1 MDNENNDNLIINQT
15 IIIELAKNLK
25 DLLLDLNRSFN
36 DKVGDIIENNEG
48 YSYIINYNNNI
59 DIDTQDEK
67 LFNYTIKIFNYCID
81 IFPKK
86 FFDILYQ
93 NEDLFNE
100 PIYFLPEIN
109 FSEIYL
115 DNLTENTKNV
125 IWKYLQLLLFT
136 VVTSIQDKQSFGNN
150 EKLFEAINPDEF
162 KNKLKD
168 TMDDLE
174 KIFSDK
180 KKKNSDNNDVIDM
193 FNNVFNNMDL
203 SNIDTSNIDISNIFN
218 DFANNINNSNLDI
231 SNFDISNIFN
241 NVFDK
246 LKNIDNSNIDIS
258 NIFNDMFNNLD
269 SSNIDLS
276 NIFNTNSNKNIPD
289 FDNIHDHINKLING
303 KIGSLA
309 KELAEET
316 AKDMDIDME
325 NLNSVNDVFKNMFK
339 NPSKLMSLVNN
350 IGSKIDNKMKDGS
363 LKESELLE
371 EASDLLKNMGGLS
384 SMNNFADLFKS
395 MNLDKMMPKG
405 GKINKNAFQNM
416 MDQNIKMSKMKDRM
430 RDKINNKNK
439 EPEYSKNYS
448 EKSDSIHDINAS
460 LKNLSQQMDNN
471 NDFLN
476 DILKKQNLTSNLEN
490 RPVTKNKKN
499 NKKKSKR

>member
-1 MDNENNDNLIINQT
+1 MENESQDNLIINQT

-36 DKVGDIIENNEG
+36 DKVGDIIENDEG
-48 YSYIINYNNNI
+48 YNYIINYNGNI
-59 DIDTQDEK
+59 DVDTEDEK

-93 NEDLFNE
+93 NEEMFNE
-100 PIYFLPEIN
+100 PIYLLPGIN

-136 VVTSIQDKQSFGNN
+136 VITSIQDKQSFGNN

-174 KIFSDK
+174 KIFSN
-180 KKKNSDNNDVIDM
+180 KNTNPSQNIDISEM
-193 FNNVFNNMDL
+193 FNNLLNNADL
-203 SNIDTSNIDISNIFN
+203 SNIDVSNVDISNIFN
-218 DFANNINNSNLDI
+218 NFANNINNSNLDI
-231 SNFDISNIFN
+231 SNIDISNIFN
-241 NVFDK
+241 NVFDN

-258 NIFNDMFNNLD
+258 NIFNNIFNNLD

-276 NIFNTNSNKNIPD
+276 NTNSNKNIPN
-289 FDNIHDHINKLING
+289 FNNIHDHINKLING

-316 AKDMDIDME
+316 AKDMDIDMD

-339 NPSKLMSLVNN
+339 NPAKLMSLVNN

-384 SMNNFADLFKS
+384 GMDNFADLFKS

-430 RDKINNKNK
+430 RDKVNKNK
-439 EPEYSKNYS
+439 QPEYTKNYS
-448 EKSDSIHDINAS
+448 EKSESIHDINAS
-460 LKNLSQQMDNN
+460 LKNLSQQIDNN
-471 NDFLN
+471 HDFLN
-476 DILKKQNLTSNLEN
+476 DILKKQNISSNLEN
-490 RPVTKNKKN
+490 RPATKNKKN
-499 NKKKSKR
+499 NKKKPKK